1 MSWWVMAFFLAAG
14 LLGMP
19 LAFALGAAAIGGL
32 WMSNVDFNMLPQ
44 RMMAAVNS
52 FPLMAIPLFMVAGE
66 LMIKGGIME
75 QMVAFSN
82 ALVGRVRG
90 GLAQVA
96 MLAGAI
102 LSLVSGTA
110 VSDAAAL
117 SSTLGPEL
125 KKKYGLGFSTAVIAA
140 SANLGPI
147 IPPSAA
153 MIVYAYLA
161 GSTVSIAALFVAAA
175 IPSVIITAVFM
186 FQCWWIA
193 KKRDF
198 PLEGE
203 PFSFGRLARETWR
216 ASLSLAMPIVCLG
229 GIIGGVFTATE
240 GAAIAVVLALPIG
253 FFVTRKLKLS
263 HLPDILYR
271 SALMSG
277 VVAALI
283 AFASTVTFLLTVDL
297 LPQQLAAWMKSI
309 TTDPTMFLLLV
320 AVMLLIVG
328 MFLESNAAYIM
339 LVPLFHPIAIA
350 YGIDPTLFAFLF
362 VLNLI
367 IGMMTPPVG
376 VVLFVIQGMTGIKM
390 GELVRHCMPFIVSQ
404 YALLLAC
411 IFFPAL
417 VTWLPRLMGYR

>member
-1 MSWWVMAFFLAAG
+1 MSTWVMLVFAVAALA
-14 LLGMP
+14 GMP
-19 LAFALGAAAIGGL
+19 LAFALGVAALFGL
-32 WMSNVDFNMLPQ
+32 VIADVDFGMLPT
-44 RMMAAVNS
+44 RMMNAVNS
-52 FPLMAIPLFMVAGE
+52 FPLMSIPLFMVAGE

-75 QMVAFSN
+75 RMILFAN

-117 SSTLGPEL
+117 SSTVGPEL
-125 KKKYGLGFSTAVIAA
+125 KKRYGLGFSTAVIAA

-153 MIVYAYLA
+153 MIVYAYMA
-161 GSTVSIAALFVAAA
+161 GSSVSIGALFVAAA

-186 FQCWWIA
+186 AQCWWIA
-193 KKRDF
+193 KRRNY
-198 PLEGE
+198 PLTGE
-203 PFSFGRLARETWR
+203 PFTIRRLARATS
-216 ASLSLAMPIVCLG
+216 ASWLTLALPIGVIA
-229 GIIGGVFTATE
+229 GIIGGAFTATE
-240 GAAIAVVLALPIG
+240 GAAIAVVGALFLG
-253 FFVTRKLKLS
+253 FFVTRELKLS
-263 HLPDILYR
+263 DLPEILYR
-271 SALMSG
+271 SAVMSG
-277 VVAALI
+277 VVAAMI

-297 LPQQLAAWMKSI
+297 LPQALAEWLRSVTSSPI
-309 TTDPTMFLLLV
+309 VFNLLV
-320 AVMLLIVG
+320 AVLLLVVG

-339 LVPLFHPIAIA
+339 LVPLLHPIAMS
-350 YGIDPTLFAFLF
+350 YGIDPTHFAFLF

-376 VVLFVIQGMTGIKM
+376 VVLFVICGMTGIKM

-404 YALLLAC
+404 YLLLIAC
-411 IFFPAL
+411 IFFPPL
-417 VTWLPRLMGYR
+417 VTWLPKQLGY

>member
-1 MSWWVMAFFLAAG
+1 MSWWVMTFFIVAG

-32 WMSNVDFNMLPQ
+32 WLSDVDFNMLPQ
-44 RMMAAVNS
+44 RMMASVNS

-66 LMIKGGIME
+66 LMIKGGIMG
-75 QMVAFSN
+75 QMIAFAN

-96 MLAGAI
+96 MLSGAI

-117 SSTLGPEL
+117 SATMGPEL

-153 MIVYAYLA
+153 MILYAYLA
-161 GSTVSIAALFVAAA
+161 GSSVSIAALFIAAA
-175 IPSVIITAVFM
+175 LPSVIITAVFM

-193 KKRDF
+193 RKRNY

-203 PFSFGRLARETWR
+203 PFSLRRLARETWR
-216 ASLSLAMPIVCLG
+216 ASLSLGLPIFCLG
-229 GIIGGVFTATE
+229 GIVGGVFTATE
-240 GAAIAVVLALPIG
+240 GAAMAVVGALGIG
-253 FFVTRKLKLS
+253 FFVTRELKLR
-263 HLPDILYR
+263 HLPEVLFR
-271 SALMSG
+271 SALVSG

-297 LPQQLAAWMKSI
+297 LPQQLAQWTRSI
-309 TTDPTMFLLLV
+309 TTDPTVFLLLV
-320 AVMLLIVG
+320 AVILVVVG

-339 LVPLFHPIAIA
+339 LVPLFHPIALS

-390 GELVRHCMPFIVSQ
+390 GELVRECLPFIASQ

-417 VTWLPRLMGYR
+417 VTWLPKLMGY

>member
-1 MSWWVMAFFLAAG
+1 
-14 LLGMP
+14 
-19 LAFALGAAAIGGL
+19 
-32 WMSNVDFNMLPQ
+32 ML
-44 RMMAAVNS
+44 S
-52 FPLMAIPLFMVAGE
+52 
-66 LMIKGGIME
+66 
-75 QMVAFSN
+75 
-82 ALVGRVRG
+82 
-90 GLAQVA
+90 
-96 MLAGAI
+96 GAI

-117 SSTLGPEL
+117 SATMGPEL

-153 MIVYAYLA
+153 MILYAYLA
-161 GSTVSIAALFVAAA
+161 GSSVSIAALFIAAA
-175 IPSVIITAVFM
+175 LPSVIITAVFM

-193 KKRDF
+193 RKRNY

-203 PFSFGRLARETWR
+203 PFSLRRLARETWR
-216 ASLSLAMPIVCLG
+216 ASLSLGLPIFCLG
-229 GIIGGVFTATE
+229 GIIGGAFTATE
-240 GAAIAVVLALPIG
+240 GAAMAVIGALAIG
-253 FFVTRKLKLS
+253 FFVTRELKLRD
-263 HLPDILYR
+263 LPEILYR

-297 LPQQLAAWMKSI
+297 LPQQLAEWTRSI

-320 AVMLLIVG
+320 AAILLVVG

-339 LVPLFHPIAIA
+339 LVPLFHPIALK

-390 GELVRHCMPFIVSQ
+390 GDLVRACLPFIASQ
-404 YALLLAC
+404 YALLVAC

-417 VTWLPRLMGYR
+417 VTWLPKLMGY